1 MFSDIRDHQLRFTK
15 VSHDSKKF
23 REKIFHYRK
32 VKSMDE
38 MTRARVESI
47 IEMTEEIKE
56 AIIKASKKHGDDPN
70 LGHIVSSSLTLAIR
84 DINKIAPGFTGLMR
98 AMLENEDD

>member
-1 MFSDIRDHQLRFTK
+1 
-15 VSHDSKKF
+15 
-23 REKIFHYRK
+23 
-32 VKSMDE
+32 MDE

-47 IEMTEEIKE
+47 VEMTADIMD
-56 AIIKASKKHGDDPN
+56 AIIKISKKHGDDPN
-70 LGHIVSSSLTLAIR
+70 LGHIVSASLTMAIR

>member
-1 MFSDIRDHQLRFTK
+1 
-15 VSHDSKKF
+15 
-23 REKIFHYRK
+23 
-32 VKSMDE
+32 MDE

-47 IEMTEEIKE
+47 VEMSSDIMEV
-56 AIIKASKKHGDDPN
+56 IIDASKKHGDDPN
-70 LGHIVSSSLTLAIR
+70 LGHIVSSSLTLTIR